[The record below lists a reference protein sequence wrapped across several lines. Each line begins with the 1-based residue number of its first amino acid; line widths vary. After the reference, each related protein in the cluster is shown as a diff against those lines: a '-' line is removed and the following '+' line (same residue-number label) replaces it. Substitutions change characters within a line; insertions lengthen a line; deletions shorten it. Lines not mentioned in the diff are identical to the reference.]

1 MSQLKNIQEI
11 SQKKLKDVKPIID
24 SDGVLRVE
32 GRMKNANVRHGK
44 NHQIILPHNR
54 TDCKERT
61 LKGTYGN
68 RICAGKHQ
76 KEILDINGK
85 LMVKQVS
92 TRCFHCKWAN
102 TKIIIIQLWVIYGLS
117 AKLNIYFHHSVTLVW
132 IYEDKMRGIL
142 SRKTDTERVAHL
154 VSRLKESAAQ
164 KLH

>member
-1 MSQLKNIQEI
+1 MEESEGLQMSQLKNIQEI

-54 TDCKERT
+54 TDCKERA

-92 TRCFHCKWAN
+92 RRCFHCK
-102 TKIIIIQLWVIYGLS
+102 
-117 AKLNIYFHHSVTLVW
+117 
-132 IYEDKMRGIL
+132 
-142 SRKTDTERVAHL
+142 
-154 VSRLKESAAQ
+154 
-164 KLH
+164 

>member
-54 TDCKERT
+54 TDCKGRT
-61 LKGTYGN
+61 LKGAYGN
-68 RICAGKHQ
+68 RICAGKYQ

-92 TRCFHCKWAN
+92 RRCFHCK
-102 TKIIIIQLWVIYGLS
+102 
-117 AKLNIYFHHSVTLVW
+117 
-132 IYEDKMRGIL
+132 
-142 SRKTDTERVAHL
+142 
-154 VSRLKESAAQ
+154 
-164 KLH
+164 